1 MFICNSKG
9 CPRYLPRKPV
19 ERVIGVKFSTTG
31 KGILREIVNNQGT
44 ASARI
49 LSKKRLAIQ
58 ENLVYDA
65 IPILKAEVWFMCKEK
80 EITVLKV
87 SPHKK
92 PEVVTLKNELSALQ
106 EAVSS
111 GVKDYHHL
119 IQLVGV
125 EEGVDLLLND
135 EGELIGFE
143 PDRRFGQDVLVG
155 DFYVV
160 GTDGENLASLPQDK
174 MEKYAALSR
183 AGQMRGAR
191 QRAQLPLFLPGRV
204 SRRGA
209 EARHRRQD

>member
-1 MFICNSKG
+1 M
-9 CPRYLPRKPV
+9 
-19 ERVIGVKFSTTG
+19 
-31 KGILREIVNNQGT
+31 
-44 ASARI
+44 
-49 LSKKRLAIQ
+49 
-58 ENLVYDA
+58 
-65 IPILKAEVWFMCKEK
+65 
-80 EITVLKV
+80 
-87 SPHKK
+87 
-92 PEVVTLKNELSALQ
+92 
-106 EAVSS
+106 SS

-135 EGELIGFE
+135 EGKLIGFE

-204 SRRGA
+204 FFCLVIFVVLIAVIAGWNGVKDFKTASFETYLFLVVVNWFDGFVIDLLWVGHSKIWRIEGMEGA
-209 EARHRRQD
+209 PYGKPWRTVYTKRSAATALYLLVAAAVGGIVVLIGKI

>member
-1 MFICNSKG
+1 
-9 CPRYLPRKPV
+9 
-19 ERVIGVKFSTTG
+19 
-31 KGILREIVNNQGT
+31 
-44 ASARI
+44 

-92 PEVVTLKNELSALQ
+92 PKVVTLKNELSALQ

-119 IQLVGV
+119 IQLVGA

-135 EGELIGFE
+135 EGTF
-143 PDRRFGQDVLVG
+143 
-155 DFYVV
+155 
-160 GTDGENLASLPQDK
+160 
-174 MEKYAALSR
+174 LSR
-183 AGQMRGAR
+183 PRSAR
-191 QRAQLPLFLPGRV
+191 SLC
-204 SRRGA
+204 
-209 EARHRRQD
+209 